1 MGVARVV
8 KSIQSFIAKS
18 GVVLSFVTK
27 SINQIQRKK
36 SIIFSSSSGGGGEMV
51 LLSFMGNTQSTG
63 GHACPKIW
71 GTTTIK

>member
-27 SINQIQRKK
+27 SIINFKEKRVL
-36 SIIFSSSSGGGGEMV
+36 FLVVVGGEMV
-51 LLSFMGNTQSTG
+51 LLSFMGNDNYQLTLDSRVE
-63 GHACPKIW
+63 
-71 GTTTIK
+71 

>member
-27 SINQIQRKK
+27 SIINFKEKRVL
-36 SIIFSSSSGGGGEMV
+36 FLVVVGGGNGVTFIYGEHSEYVGPCM
-51 LLSFMGNTQSTG
+51 
-63 GHACPKIW
+63 P
-71 GTTTIK
+71 

>member
-36 SIIFSSSSGGGGEMV
+36 SIIFSSSSWGREMM
-51 LLSFMGNTQSTG
+51 LLSFMGNTQSTV